1 MLRLRAITVM
11 TWLSVEAGQLTQAD
25 EFAREAKKLVT
36 DPSVGL
42 GSTPQSSFGYLA
54 VGAVLAAQGH
64 LREARSELEH
74 ALQLRRK
81 WPGLSPWP
89 KLEALLRLAPALAGL
104 GDRAGSAALLNEAR
118 KLLDSLPAGTDAQVA
133 RLERLE
139 RQLLARSRPV
149 MSGEPLTERERD
161 VLRML
166 QGTMS
171 LRDIGRELYLSPNT
185 IKTHTRTLY
194 RKLGVSDRKDA
205 VARGRQHGLI

>member
-1 MLRLRAITVM
+1 M
-11 TWLSVEAGQLTQAD
+11 
-25 EFAREAKKLVT
+25 
-36 DPSVGL
+36 
-42 GSTPQSSFGYLA
+42 
-54 VGAVLAAQGH
+54 
-64 LREARSELEH
+64 
-74 ALQLRRK
+74 
-81 WPGLSPWP
+81 
-89 KLEALLRLAPALAGL
+89 LAGL

-118 KLLDSLPAGTDAQVA
+118 QLLDSLPAGADAQVA